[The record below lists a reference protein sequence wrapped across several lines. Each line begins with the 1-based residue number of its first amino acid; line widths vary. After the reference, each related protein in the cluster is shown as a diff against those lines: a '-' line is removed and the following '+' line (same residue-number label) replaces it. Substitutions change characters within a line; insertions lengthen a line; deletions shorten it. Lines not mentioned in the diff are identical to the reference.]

1 MGVILV
7 RIHLN
12 VTRNTINYIYIY
24 MFLNSPLLVCIG
36 KKIVEAMGNI
46 LLTCSVMVR
55 TVNFLPPKME
65 QLIQ

>member
-1 MGVILV
+1 
-7 RIHLN
+7 
-12 VTRNTINYIYIY
+12 